1 MPKIMQVKNISTYL
15 KGRRFLTLN
24 KKDEIL
30 KLYYEDHLKQQDIA
44 EKIEVSQGYISQ
56 VIKTDK
62 RYNSNKETKH
72 KASIIKKAIYNK
84 EYYKTY
90 KRPKKDDNSY
100 REMQAQLEKDI
111 AELSYYHNYNMSDY
125 DFVKCNSSAYH
136 RNSKGNL
143 SLVNGLTV
151 GVDVPRTVNMNI
163 KVPTQRYKHKC
174 CMSY

>member
-15 KGRRFLTLN
+15 KERRFLTLN

-30 KLYYEDHLKQQDIA
+30 KLYYEEHLKQQDIA
-44 EKIEVSQGYISQ
+44 QKVEVSQGYVSQ
-56 VIKTDK
+56 VIKNDE
-62 RYNSNKETKH
+62 RYNVNRENKH
-72 KASIIKKAIYNK
+72 KTSIIKKANYNK

-111 AELSYYHNYNMSDY
+111 AELSYYRSYNMSDY

-151 GVDVPRTVNMNI
+151 GFDVPRTVNMNI
-163 KVPTQRYKHKC
+163 KVLTQRYKHRF
-174 CMSY
+174 CMC

>member
-1 MPKIMQVKNISTYL
+1 M
-15 KGRRFLTLN
+15 N
-24 KKDEIL
+24 KKEKIL
-30 KLYYEDHLKQQDIA
+30 KMYYEEHLKQTDIA
-44 EKIEVSQGYISQ
+44 TKVKVTQSYVSQ
-56 VIKTDK
+56 VIKDDE
-62 RYNSNKETKH
+62 RYNTNRKTKH
-72 KASIIKKAIYNK
+72 KLSMIKKANYNK

-100 REMQAQLEKDI
+100 QELQVQLAKDT
-111 AELSYYHNYNMSDY
+111 AELSYRNRYTMSDY
-125 DFVKCNSSAYH
+125 DFIKCNASAYH

-151 GVDVPRTVNMNI
+151 GFDVPRTVNMNI

>member
-1 MPKIMQVKNISTYL
+1 M
-15 KGRRFLTLN
+15 N

-30 KLYYEDHLKQQDIA
+30 KLYYEEHVKQRDIA
-44 EKIEVSQGYISQ
+44 QKVEVSQGYVSQ

-62 RYNSNKETKH
+62 RYNDNRETKH
-72 KASIIKKAIYNK
+72 KASIIKKAKYNK

-90 KRPKKDDNSY
+90 KRPRKVDNSY
-100 REMQAQLEKDI
+100 QEMQTQLEKDI
-111 AELSYYHNYNMSDY
+111 AELSYYNSYNMSDY

-151 GVDVPRTVNMNI
+151 GFDVPRTVNMNI
-163 KVPTQRYKHKC
+163 KVPTQKYKHRV
-174 CMSY
+174 CMSH

>member
-30 KLYYEDHLKQQDIA
+30 KLYYEEHLKQRDIA
-44 EKIEVSQGYISQ
+44 QKVEVSQGYVSQ

-62 RYNSNKETKH
+62 RYKSNKETKH
-72 KASIIKKAIYNK
+72 KASIIKKANYNK

-90 KRPKKDDNSY
+90 KRSKKVDNSY
-100 REMQAQLEKDI
+100 QEMQAQLEKDV
-111 AELSYYHNYNMSDY
+111 AELSYYHSYNMSDY

-136 RNSKGNL
+136 RNSKDNL

-151 GVDVPRTVNMNI
+151 GYDVPRTVNMNI
-163 KVPTQRYKHKC
+163 KVPTQRYKHRF
-174 CMSY
+174 CMS

>member
-1 MPKIMQVKNISTYL
+1 M
-15 KGRRFLTLN
+15 N

-30 KLYYEDHLKQQDIA
+30 KMYYEEHLKQKDIA
-44 EKIEVSQGYISQ
+44 TKVKVTQSYISQ
-56 VIKTDK
+56 VIKDDK
-62 RYNSNKETKH
+62 RYNTNKETKH
-72 KASIIKKAIYNK
+72 KMSMIKKANYNK
-84 EYYKTY
+84 EYYKSY

-100 REMQAQLEKDI
+100 QELQVQLAKDS
-111 AELSYYHNYNMSDY
+111 AELSYHNKYSMSDY
-125 DFVKCNSSAYH
+125 DFIKCNASAYH

-151 GVDVPRTVNMNI
+151 GFDVPRTVNMNI

>member
-1 MPKIMQVKNISTYL
+1 M
-15 KGRRFLTLN
+15 N

-30 KLYYEDHLKQQDIA
+30 RLYYEEHLRQQDIA
-44 EKIEVSQGYISQ
+44 QKVEVSQGYVSQ

-72 KASIIKKAIYNK
+72 KASIIKKAHYNK

-90 KRPKKDDNSY
+90 KRPKKEDNSY
-100 REMQAQLEKDI
+100 QEMQAQLAKDTT
-111 AELSYYHNYNMSDY
+111 ELSYQNRYNMSDY
-125 DFVKCNSSAYH
+125 DFIKCNSSAYH

-151 GVDVPRTVNMNI
+151 GFDVPRTVNMNI
-163 KVPTQRYKHKC
+163 KVPTQRYKHKF
-174 CMSY
+174 CMY

>member
-30 KLYYEDHLKQQDIA
+30 KLYYEELLKQQDIA
-44 EKIEVSQGYISQ
+44 EKVEVSQGYVSQ
-56 VIKTDK
+56 VIKDDE

-72 KASIIKKAIYNK
+72 KTAIIKKANYNK

-90 KRPKKDDNSY
+90 KRPKKVDNSY
-100 REMQAQLEKDI
+100 QEMQAQLAKDTT
-111 AELSYYHNYNMSDY
+111 ELSYQNRYNMSDY

-151 GVDVPRTVNMNI
+151 GFDVPRTVNMNI
-163 KVPTQRYKHKC
+163 KVPTQKYKHRF
-174 CMSY
+174 CMS

>member
-30 KLYYEDHLKQQDIA
+30 KLYYEEHLKQRDIA
-44 EKIEVSQGYISQ
+44 QKVEVSQGYVSQ

-62 RYNSNKETKH
+62 RYNDNRETKH
-72 KASIIKKAIYNK
+72 KASMIRKATYNK

-90 KRPKKDDNSY
+90 KRHKKDDNSY
-100 REMQAQLEKDI
+100 QEMQAQLEKDI
-111 AELSYYHNYNMSDY
+111 AELSYYRSYNMSDY
-125 DFVKCNSSAYH
+125 NFAKCNSSAYH

-143 SLVNGLTV
+143 VIDRKLKV
-151 GVDVPRTVNMNI
+151 GSDIPKSINMNI
-163 KVPTQRYKHKC
+163 KISTQKYKKKYC
-174 CMSY
+174 YSI

>member
-1 MPKIMQVKNISTYL
+1 MSKIMQVKNISTYL

-30 KLYYEDHLKQQDIA
+30 KLYYENHLKQQDIA
-44 EKIEVSQGYISQ
+44 QKAKVSQGYVSQ

-62 RYNSNKETKH
+62 RYNTNKVAKH
-72 KASIIKKAIYNK
+72 KLSMIKKANYNK

-90 KRPKKDDNSY
+90 KRPKKYDNPY
-100 REMQAQLEKDI
+100 QELQAQLEKDV
-111 AELSYYHNYNMSDY
+111 AELSYYHSYNMSDY

-143 SLVNGLTV
+143 SLLNGLTV
-151 GVDVPRTVNMNI
+151 GFDVPRTVNMNI
-163 KVPTQRYKHKC
+163 KVPTQKYKHRF
-174 CMSY
+174 CMS

>member
-30 KLYYEDHLKQQDIA
+30 KLYYEEHLKQQDIA
-44 EKIEVSQGYISQ
+44 QKVEVSQGYVSQ
-56 VIKTDK
+56 VIKNDE
-62 RYNSNKETKH
+62 RYNVNRENKH
-72 KASIIKKAIYNK
+72 KTSIIKKANYNK

-90 KRPKKDDNSY
+90 KRPKKVDNSY
-100 REMQAQLEKDI
+100 QEMQAQLEKDI
-111 AELSYYHNYNMSDY
+111 AELSYYRSYNMSDY

-136 RNSKGNL
+136 RNNKGNL

-151 GVDVPRTVNMNI
+151 GFDVPRTVNMNI
-163 KVPTQRYKHKC
+163 KVPTQRYKHRF
-174 CMSY
+174 CMC

>member
-30 KLYYEDHLKQQDIA
+30 KLYYEEHLKQQDIA
-44 EKIEVSQGYISQ
+44 QKFEVSQGYVSQ

-62 RYNSNKETKH
+62 RYNLNKETKH
-72 KASIIKKAIYNK
+72 KASIIKKSIYKK
-84 EYYKTY
+84 E
-90 KRPKKDDNSY
+90 DNSY
-100 REMQAQLEKDI
+100 REMQAQLVKDV
-111 AELSYYHNYNMSDY
+111 AELSYYHSYNMSDY

-151 GVDVPRTVNMNI
+151 GFDVPRTVNMNI
-163 KVPTQRYKHKC
+163 KVPTQRYKHKF
-174 CMSY
+174 CMY

>member
-30 KLYYEDHLKQQDIA
+30 KLYYEEHLKQRDIA
-44 EKIEVSQGYISQ
+44 QKVEVSQGYVSQ

-72 KASIIKKAIYNK
+72 KASIIKKANYNK
-84 EYYKTY
+84 QYYKTY
-90 KRPKKDDNSY
+90 KRPKKEDNSY
-100 REMQAQLEKDI
+100 QEMQAQLAKDTT
-111 AELSYYHNYNMSDY
+111 ELSYQNRYNMSDY
-125 DFVKCNSSAYH
+125 DFIKCNSSAYH

-143 SLVNGLTV
+143 SLVKGLTV
-151 GVDVPRTVNMNI
+151 GFDVPRTVNMNI
-163 KVPTQRYKHKC
+163 KVQTQKYKHRF
-174 CMSY
+174 CMS

>member
-1 MPKIMQVKNISTYL
+1 MALYGIFMPKIMQVKNISTYL

-30 KLYYEDHLKQQDIA
+30 KLYYEEHLIQQD
-44 EKIEVSQGYISQ
+44 VSQ

-62 RYNSNKETKH
+62 RYNDNRETKH
-72 KASIIKKAIYNK
+72 KASIIKKANYNK

-90 KRPKKDDNSY
+90 KRSKKEDNSY
-100 REMQAQLEKDI
+100 QEMQAQLEKDV
-111 AELSYYHNYNMSDY
+111 AELSYYHSYNMSDY
-125 DFVKCNSSAYH
+125 NFVKCNSSAYH

-143 SLVNGLTV
+143 SLVDGLTV
-151 GVDVPRTVNMNI
+151 GFDVPRTVNMNI
-163 KVPTQRYKHKC
+163 KVPTQKYKHKC

>member
-15 KGRRFLTLN
+15 KGRRFLILN

-30 KLYYEDHLKQQDIA
+30 KLYYEEHLKQQDIA
-44 EKIEVSQGYISQ
+44 RKIKVSQGYVSQ
-56 VIKTDK
+56 VIKADK
-62 RYNSNKETKH
+62 RYNANKETKH
-72 KASIIKKAIYNK
+72 KASIIKKANYNK

-90 KRPKKDDNSY
+90 NRPKKVDNSY
-100 REMQAQLEKDI
+100 QELQAQLAKDT
-111 AELSYYHNYNMSDY
+111 AELSYQNRYNMSDY

-151 GVDVPRTVNMNI
+151 GFDVPRTVNMNI
-163 KVPTQRYKHKC
+163 KVPTQRYKHRF
-174 CMSY
+174 CMC

>member
-1 MPKIMQVKNISTYL
+1 MPKIIQVKNISTYL

-30 KLYYEDHLKQQDIA
+30 RLYYEEHLRQQDIA
-44 EKIEVSQGYISQ
+44 QKVEVSQGYVSQ

-62 RYNSNKETKH
+62 RYNDNRETKH

-90 KRPKKDDNSY
+90 KRPKKEDNSY
-100 REMQAQLEKDI
+100 QEMQAQLAKDTT
-111 AELSYYHNYNMSDY
+111 ELSYQNRYNMSDY
-125 DFVKCNSSAYH
+125 DFIKCNSSAYH

-143 SLVNGLTV
+143 SLVKGLTV
-151 GVDVPRTVNMNI
+151 GFDVPRTVNMNI
-163 KVPTQRYKHKC
+163 KVQTQKYKHRF
-174 CMSY
+174 CMS

>member
-15 KGRRFLTLN
+15 KERRFLTLN

-30 KLYYEDHLKQQDIA
+30 KLYYEEHLKQQDIA
-44 EKIEVSQGYISQ
+44 QKVEVSQGYVSQ
-56 VIKTDK
+56 VIKIDK
-62 RYNSNKETKH
+62 RYNDNRENKH
-72 KASIIKKAIYNK
+72 KASIIKKANYNK

-90 KRPKKDDNSY
+90 KRPKKVDNSY

-111 AELSYYHNYNMSDY
+111 AELSYYRSHNMSDY

-151 GVDVPRTVNMNI
+151 GFDVPRTVNMNI
-163 KVPTQRYKHKC
+163 KVPTQKYKHRF
-174 CMSY
+174 CMS